1 MLTYHE
7 YDNYKNRLMWMYFID
22 NSNIMNKISK
32 ETVQIPLDLYFCNI
46 SEKFLKLDKDH
57 LVFEVATV

>member
-1 MLTYHE
+1 
-7 YDNYKNRLMWMYFID
+7 MWMYLID

-32 ETVQIPLDLYFCNI
+32 ETVQISLDLYFCNI

-57 LVFEVATV
+57 LVFEVATL